1 MPKEETKDYGSG
13 MRTEMKRRIQVIHEG
28 QDRRENRDQRGMNT
42 VSKKGN
48 T

>member
-1 MPKEETKDYGSG
+1 
-13 MRTEMKRRIQVIHEG
+13 MKRRIQVIHES
-28 QDRRENRDQRGMNT
+28 QDRRENEDQRGMNT